1 MSSRILLIISVS
13 IFVTTAVVVA
23 VFGVVPIPD
32 YEDLTSDNKLS
43 GKLIYHIEIQTEN
56 ILPPAPDIMDS
67 CIFYIDLSDRS
78 LMENPIVC
86 SSDLY
91 ELSYDIYF
99 IDAQIYEEENIVLYY
114 WDYETVDERKALII
128 DITSG
133 KIVEQIDGIINS
145 NENDNMNVYG
155 EKLIDPWESSDYNSR
170 SIGIYYVTRTETL
183 EVFNSRAPS
192 NYYFESLHWS
202 PDGNYIVAGDSE
214 NNLIIFS
221 KNKAFT
227 PLKIHLKTD
236 VLDDENIELINVLGW
251 TN

>member
-1 MSSRILLIISVS
+1 MI
-13 IFVTTAVVVA
+13 
-23 VFGVVPIPD
+23 
-32 YEDLTSDNKLS
+32 
-43 GKLIYHIEIQTEN
+43 GKLIYHVEIQSEN
-56 ILPPAPDIMDS
+56 IIPPAPDILNS
-67 CIFYIDLSDRS
+67 CIFYIDLSNKS
-78 LMENPIVC
+78 LIENLIVC

-91 ELSYDIYF
+91 ELSYDINFY
-99 IDAQIYEEENIVLYY
+99 DAQIYEEQNIILYY
-114 WDYETVDERKALII
+114 WDYESSNDRKALIV

-133 KIVEQIDGIINS
+133 KIVEQVDGNINS
-145 NENDNMNVYG
+145 NENDNMNIYG

-227 PLKIHLKTD
+227 PLKIHLKND
-236 VLDDENIELINVLGW
+236 MLDDENLELINVLGW
-251 TN
+251 TR